1 MARCTCFQTHAA
13 LRHSTA
19 DCSRLKCRRS
29 HLLIRHSI
37 SLVASRSGNGST
49 NTPLRSFFTLPPVA
63 VGGLSI
69 VMTVSVCLSAGISPE
84 LYQFFFA
91 CYLCPWFGPPL
102 AALRY
107 VVYFR
112 FMDDVIFAHN
122 EHMRACRCNITETA
136 SRPDGAARRL
146 GRGPWL
152 VATSRKPVGPYDVGC
167 CKLGAKSA
175 VCDCLVVFVVV
186 DCGSADFIGFN
197 TTITISSRTDVTS

>member
-1 MARCTCFQTHAA
+1 LARCTCFQTHAA

-84 LYQFFFA
+84 LYQFFSHVTYVRGSVLLWQH
-91 CYLCPWFGPPL
+91 CDMLCTSGLWMTSYLHIMSICERVGVTLLKQP
-102 AALRY
+102 
-107 VVYFR
+107 
-112 FMDDVIFAHN
+112 
-122 EHMRACRCNITETA
+122 A
-136 SRPDGAARRL
+136 SLMVQPG
-146 GRGPWL
+146 G
-152 VATSRKPVGPYDVGC
+152 
-167 CKLGAKSA
+167 
-175 VCDCLVVFVVV
+175 
-186 DCGSADFIGFN
+186 
-197 TTITISSRTDVTS
+197 